1 MPPPPKP
8 APGAPVSGPDD
19 ERRRDAAAEADR
31 LGREHSN
38 KRELKARA
46 ERLRPT
52 TDERRTG
59 VPGVPG
65 APVVQPRRESR
76 VPDAEPPG
84 REGRT
89 PAAPRPA
96 TDRPAERPPERQP
109 ERDRSVDRGLER
121 PDPPRPVTGERPPV
135 ERPSSPPPRP
145 ERAPSRPIP
154 APAPAVVDDTPG
166 NIIDEVALEAE
177 ELLREGGTLWGRWT
191 IADKVSVFSAVVV
204 ILGTM
209 LPWLVRPHEE
219 VVLGVGS
226 GGILHD
232 VLAVGALAL
241 LVRRDR
247 AVLDE
252 RGLRPSA
259 SKQKQLA
266 RRTALYLLLLSL
278 VSTLAGI
285 WFLLVYGVVRRF
297 EVPTLEIGG
306 GLYLALAAGLG
317 LSYSGFAHFW
327 RASKGE
333 GP

>member
-8 APGAPVSGPDD
+8 APGPDD

-59 VPGVPG
+59 VPGVSG

-76 VPDAEPPG
+76 VPDADPPG

-96 TDRPAERPPERQP
+96 VDRPAERPP

-121 PDPPRPVTGERPPV
+121 PERPEVRAPADRPAPV
-135 ERPSSPPPRP
+135 PPPRP
-145 ERAPSRPIP
+145 DRPPPRP
-154 APAPAVVDDTPG
+154 AAAVAVEEPPG
-166 NIIDEVALEAE
+166 NIIDEVAIEAE
-177 ELLREGGTLWGRWT
+177 ELLREGGTLWGRFSV
-191 IADKVSVFSAVVV
+191 ADKVSIFAAVVV
-204 ILGTM
+204 VIGAM
-209 LPWLVRPHEE
+209 LPWLARPHEE

-226 GGILHD
+226 GGILHV
-232 VLAVGALAL
+232 VLAVAAVAL

-247 AVLDE
+247 AALDE

-259 SKQKQLA
+259 SRQKQLA
-266 RRTALYLLLLSL
+266 RRTALSLLLLSL
-278 VSTLAGI
+278 GSTLSGI

-306 GLYLALAAGLG
+306 GLYLTLAAGLG
-317 LSYSGFAHFW
+317 LSYSGFAYFW

-333 GP
+333 VP